1 MTSATIMNASHPA
14 NAAVERCPRRFRK
27 GNQPR
32 QLHSI
37 MESSSRDPT
46 RKDLAIRSGQLPSPT
61 GRSLP
66 FLTRSRNP
74 LRRSCS
80 RPRPGGHPA
89 FPRALPTLALDCTP
103 AESREGRG
111 RHSAGV
117 HPYTVGRR
125 PLSTKKE
132 KTFSLDLDSLESLA
146 RPAGVTAK
154 SSVVQRGERG

>member
-66 FLTRSRNP
+66 LLTRSRNP

-89 FPRALPTLALDCTP
+89 FPRAFADARSRLHSSRVPGGKGKAFSRSASIYSRPPP
-103 AESREGRG
+103 AVNKKRKHSRW
-111 RHSAGV
+111 
-117 HPYTVGRR
+117 TV
-125 PLSTKKE
+125 
-132 KTFSLDLDSLESLA
+132 DSLGSLA